1 MVMLLH
7 PRYCLGL
14 ASALGAVVGKQSD
27 AKRKA
32 KLKDRRKKQEAA
44 VSRVVASQ
52 TKVAK
57 WVAAL
62 DAEPN
67 IIAELVDVHGALLA
81 YVEGDAEEN
90 WTVVVDSV
98 PVAGTSDEFAALSWF
113 LSATVDDQAAANTS
127 FIQFSPWLLEEV
139 EKLCEAKN
147 MEWNDFLRSL
157 LPLEKQHLKLPGQ
170 RVV

>member
-1 MVMLLH
+1 MQLH

-14 ASALGAVVGKQSD
+14 ASALGVVVGKQSD

-44 VSRVVASQ
+44 LSRVVASQ
-52 TKVAK
+52 TRVAK
-57 WVAAL
+57 WVAAF

-67 IIAELVDVHGALLA
+67 IIAELVDVHGAPLA

-90 WTVVVDSV
+90 WTVVVDNV

-113 LSATVDDQAAANTS
+113 LSAAVDERAAGNKS
-127 FIQFSPWLLEEV
+127 FIQFTPWLLEQV

-157 LPLEKQHLKLPGQ
+157 LPLEKQHLKLPEQ
-170 RVV
+170 RVI